1 MFPLLD
7 TTRTNTVWD
16 DDVYEIK
23 RAKCCFRMRNNW
35 HWWPGGKQL
44 SDYYMEIKQQKQSRS
59 LPNAYKNGGGV
70 HRDREKLLGHLSFI
84 S

>member
-1 MFPLLD
+1 
-7 TTRTNTVWD
+7 
-16 DDVYEIK
+16 
-23 RAKCCFRMRNNW
+23 MRNNW